1 MMTDRVCHWG
11 LSNPGPQPLSVWLEP
26 WADEVEVP
34 ARSTIT
40 LTVTDGLQDCAV
52 GEVEWSPDH
61 LVVWASA
68 PMIEA
73 HVDGDLQHTGS
84 AIIPA
89 PKDLTKAMLGVAFRD
104 QPSARLAGRP
114 FSPSKRSS
122 WWQRARRVLGL

>member
-1 MMTDRVCHWG
+1 MTDRDPHWS
-11 LSNPGPQPLSVWLEP
+11 LSNPGPQVLSVWLEP

-40 LTVTDGLQDCAV
+40 LTVGRGAQDCSV

-73 HVDGDLQHTGS
+73 HVDGVLQHTGS

-89 PKDLTKAMLGVAFRD
+89 PKDLTKAMLGVAFGG

-114 FSPSKRSS
+114 FSTINGTS
-122 WWQRARRVLGL
+122 WWQRARRVFGL